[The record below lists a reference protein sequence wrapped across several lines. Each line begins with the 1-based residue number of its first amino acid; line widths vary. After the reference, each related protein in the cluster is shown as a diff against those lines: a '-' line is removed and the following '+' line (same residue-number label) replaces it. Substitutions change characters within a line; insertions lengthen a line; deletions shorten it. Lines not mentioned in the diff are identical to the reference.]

1 MTGVTDPGSFRDPA
15 GFVFRRDGV
24 LYRQVNRSYEP
35 TFDRLES
42 TGFLR
47 QLQHD
52 GLLVGHETLGADQG
66 STAEAL
72 TVLRPDVVPFISYP
86 YEWCFGELRDA
97 ALLTLE
103 LQRRALDA
111 GFVLRD
117 ASAYNVQFIGGYP
130 VFIDSL
136 SFGIYNDGQ
145 PWQAYGQFCEH
156 FLAPLALM
164 TEHDARLAAIQRSF
178 SDGIPLEIASR
189 LLGMKTWLRSGL
201 MLHIHAHARSRKRF
215 AHEAGKQRE
224 RTLSLAALRRLIDH
238 LRQTI
243 EGLRLDPEGT
253 PWANYE
259 TEHNYTPDAATEKR
273 EAVREM
279 LARLKPSTVWD
290 LGANTGVFSA
300 AAPEGTRVIAID
312 GDHAAVE
319 RHYRRVRQNNR
330 SILPLV
336 MDLSNPSPARGWAHA
351 ERKSLAERGPA
362 DVVLALALIHHLVL
376 GGGVPLASVAKWL
389 GGLTR
394 FAIVEFVPPD
404 DEQVLRL
411 TAGRTEATHPYSE
424 PDFRRAFEGYFS
436 LLETRA
442 VKSSGRVLYLFEK
455 RPAES

>member
-24 LYRQVNRSYEP
+24 LYRQVNKSYAP
-35 TFDRLES
+35 TFDRLEK
-42 TGFLR
+42 TGFLGK
-47 QLQHD
+47 LQSE
-52 GLLVGHETLGADQG
+52 GLLVGHEQLGVETG
-66 STAEAL
+66 STADAL

-97 ALLTLE
+97 ALLTLD

-117 ASAYNVQFIGGYP
+117 ASAYNVQFVGGYP

-136 SFGIYNDGQ
+136 SFGIYSEGQ

-164 TEHDARLAAIQRSF
+164 AEHDARLATIQRSF
-178 SDGIPLEIASR
+178 ADGIPLEIASR
-189 LLGMKTWLRSGL
+189 LLGMKTWLRPGL
-201 MLHIHAHARSRKRF
+201 MLHVHAHAKSRKRF
-215 AHEAGKQRE
+215 ANEAGKQRD
-224 RTLSLAALRRLIDH
+224 RTLSLAALRRLIEH
-238 LRQTI
+238 LCQTI
-243 EGLRLDPEGT
+243 EGIRLDPTGT
-253 PWANYE
+253 TWAEYE
-259 TEHNYTPDAATEKR
+259 TEHNYTADAATEKR
-273 EAVREM
+273 EAVRAM
-279 LARLKPSTVWD
+279 LARLQPETVWD

-300 AAPEGTRVIAID
+300 VAPDGARVIAID

-319 RHYRRVRQNNR
+319 RHYRRVRQQN
-330 SILPLV
+330 SLILPLV

-362 DVVLALALIHHLVL
+362 DAVLALALIHHLVL
-376 GGGVPLASVAKWL
+376 GGGVPLGSVAQWL
-389 GGLTR
+389 SGLTR

-411 TAGRTEATHPYSE
+411 IAGRTEATHPYSE
-424 PDFRRAFEGYFS
+424 PDFRRAFDRYFS

-442 VKSSGRVLYLFEK
+442 LTNSGRALFLFEK
-455 RPAES
+455 RTAGT

>member
-15 GFVFRRDGV
+15 GFVFRREGV
-24 LYRQVNRSYEP
+24 LYRQVNRSYAP
-35 TFDRLES
+35 TFDRLEK

-52 GLLVGHETLGADQG
+52 DLLIRHEQLGPEYG
-66 STAEAL
+66 STADAL
-72 TVLRPDVVPFISYP
+72 TVLRPEVVPFISYS

-97 ALLTLE
+97 ALQL
-103 LQRRALDA
+103 
-111 GFVLRD
+111 V
-117 ASAYNVQFIGGYP
+117 GGYP

-136 SFGIYNDGQ
+136 SFGIYTEGQ

-164 TEHDARLAAIQRSF
+164 TEHDPRLAAIQRSF

-189 LLGMKTWLRSGL
+189 LLGMKTWLRPGL
-201 MLHIHAHARSRKRF
+201 MLHIHAHAKSRAHF
-215 AHEAGKQRE
+215 AHHAGTPRD
-224 RTLSLAALRRLIDH
+224 RTLSLAALRRLVDH
-238 LRQTI
+238 LRRII
-243 EGLRLDPEGT
+243 EELRLDPGRT
-253 PWANYE
+253 PWADYE
-259 TEHNYTPDAATEKR
+259 TEHNYTPEAATEKR

-279 LARLKPSTVWD
+279 LARLKPATVWD

-300 AAPEGTRVIAID
+300 AAPEGARVVAID

-319 RHYRRVRQNNR
+319 RHYQRVRQKSR

-362 DVVLALALIHHLVL
+362 DAVLALALIHHLVL

-389 GGLTR
+389 SGLTR

-411 TAGRTEATHPYSE
+411 TAGRTEPTHPYSE
-424 PDFRRAFEGYFS
+424 SDFRRAFEHCFS

-442 VKSSGRVLYLFEK
+442 VPNSGRVLYLFEK
-455 RPAES
+455 TPAGN